1 MVGSANRIGPD
12 GADVA
17 RRLSWIPGATLRP
30 ATLRLWRWIAAVTA
44 IALYCGLSLQLTG
57 TLAPWANLT
66 DLGALVRPAPTP
78 ALAAL
83 RNTLSQLANRTNVAP
98 AYAEDLAA
106 ATAFYN
112 AHGGPLL
119 WVTEGGISER
129 GNAVIAEIRKADDWG
144 LRARDFALP
153 QLPAGAISP
162 AAAAAAEIELT
173 FAALK
178 YARYARGGRLG
189 DPSSISKLLD
199 YTPPVRRPKDVL
211 TDIAASA
218 TPDAYLRSLHP
229 QHEQF
234 EALRQ
239 LLLKLRGRGAGD
251 AETAY
256 PGKSQTA
263 LPQLVRSE
271 TPGAETT
278 SSVEPGRENVDRTVR
293 LGRILVNMERWRWL
307 PRDLG
312 EFHIWNNVPE
322 FLTRVVKKG
331 ETIHSDKV
339 VAGQPEWAT
348 PAFSADMKMIVF
360 HPSWG
365 VPDGIKRKELLPL
378 VLNSSR
384 GDLLGLFTGAQ
395 SSRAVLEQH
404 KLQTYYQGRPIDPNQ
419 VDWSTANIGAYEF
432 RQPPG
437 PTNVLGTIKFMFPNK
452 HDVYMHDTPERD
464 LFARTFRGLSHG
476 CMRVADPRRLAA
488 VLLARDKGWPEQ
500 QVASLLNGQTR
511 EVELSTRIPVHM
523 TYFTAMVDRQGNLRT
538 FADLYGLDTPMGA
551 ILSGNRVRFVTP
563 RYDDE
568 IKAVRA
574 RQRPPGT
581 SGSPP
586 RSTLVEA
593 ISNIF
598 SP

>member
-1 MVGSANRIGPD
+1 M
-12 GADVA
+12 
-17 RRLSWIPGATLRP
+17 
-30 ATLRLWRWIAAVTA
+30 WRWIAAVTA

-57 TLAPWANLT
+57 TLAPWANLI
-66 DLGALVRPAPTP
+66 DLGTLVRPAPTP

-83 RNTLSQLANRTNVAP
+83 RNTLSQLASRTNVAP
-98 AYAEDLAA
+98 GYAEDLAA

-112 AHGGPLL
+112 AHSGPLL
-119 WVTEGGISER
+119 WVTESGISER
-129 GNAVIAEIRKADDWG
+129 GNSVIAEIRKADDWG

-162 AAAAAAEIELT
+162 EAAAATEIELT

-178 YARYARGGRLG
+178 YARYARGGRF
-189 DPSSISKLLD
+189 DPSSLSKLLD

-218 TPDAYLRSLHP
+218 APDAYLQSLHP
-229 QHEQF
+229 KHEQF

-251 AETAY
+251 AETAS
-256 PGKSQTA
+256 GGRGQTA

-271 TPGAETT
+271 TPGAEAA
-278 SSVEPGRENVDRTVR
+278 SSVEAGRENVDSTVR

-339 VAGQPEWAT
+339 VAGQPDWAT

-378 VLNSSR
+378 LLNSSR
-384 GDLLGLFTGAQ
+384 GDFLGLFTGAQ
-395 SSRAVLEQH
+395 SSRAVLEQY
-404 KLQTYYQGRPIDPNQ
+404 KLQAYYQGRPIDPNQ

-464 LFARTFRGLSHG
+464 LFASSFRGLSHG

-488 VLLARDKGWPEQ
+488 ILLAQDKGWSEQ
-500 QVASLLNGQTR
+500 QVASLLNGGTR
-511 EVELSTRIPVHM
+511 EVELTTRVPVHV

-538 FADLYGLDTPMGA
+538 FGDLYGLDTRMGA
-551 ILSGNRVRFVTP
+551 SLFGGKVPFVTP

-568 IKAVRA
+568 IKAMRA
-574 RQRPPGT
+574 RQRPT
-581 SGSPP
+581 ASSGAPN
-586 RSTLVEA
+586 RSTLVDA
-593 ISNIF
+593 LSNIF

>member
-1 MVGSANRIGPD
+1 M
-12 GADVA
+12 
-17 RRLSWIPGATLRP
+17 RP
-30 ATLRLWRWIAAVTA
+30 ATLRVWCCILATTA
-44 IALYCGLSLQLTG
+44 IALFAGLSLHLTG
-57 TLAPWANLT
+57 TLAPGVKLA
-66 DLGALVRPAPTP
+66 DLGTLVRPTGP
-78 ALAAL
+78 ALVAL
-83 RNTLSQLANRTNVAP
+83 RQTLSQLAGRTNVAP
-98 AYAEDLAA
+98 AYSEDLAA
-106 ATAFYN
+106 ASAFYN
-112 AHGGPLL
+112 AHSGPLL
-119 WVTEGGISER
+119 WVTESGMTAR
-129 GNAVIAEIRKADDWG
+129 GNLVLAEIRKAEDWG
-144 LRARDFALP
+144 LRARDFAVP
-153 QLPAGAISP
+153 QLPAGAVSP
-162 AAAAAAEIELT
+162 QTAATAEIELT

-178 YARYARGGRLG
+178 YARYARGGRFG
-189 DPSSISKLLD
+189 DPANISKLLD
-199 YTPPVRRPKDVL
+199 YTPPVLRPKQVL
-211 TDIAASA
+211 TDIAASTA
-218 TPDAYLRSLHP
+218 PDVYLRSLHP

-234 EALRQ
+234 EGLRR

-251 AETAY
+251 EEIANG
-256 PGKSQTA
+256 GKGQTA
-263 LPQLVRSE
+263 LSQPVRSD
-271 TPGAETT
+271 TPGSEATA
-278 SSVEPGRENVDRTVR
+278 SADAGRESAERTVR
-293 LGRILVNMERWRWL
+293 LGRIRVNMERWRWL
-307 PRDLG
+307 PTDLG
-312 EFHIWNNVPE
+312 DFYVWNNVPE
-322 FLTRVVKKG
+322 FLTRVVNKG

-339 VAGQPEWAT
+339 IAGQPEWPT

-378 VLNSSR
+378 LLNSSR

-404 KLQTYYQGRPIDPNQ
+404 KLQTYYQGRSVDPNQ
-419 VDWSTANIGAYEF
+419 VDWSSANIGAYEF

-437 PTNVLGTIKFMFPNK
+437 PTNVLGAIKFMFPNK

-488 VLLARDKGWPEQ
+488 ILLARDKGWPEQ
-500 QVASLLNGQTR
+500 QVASLFNGQTR
-511 EVELSTRIPVHM
+511 EVELGTRIPVHM

-538 FADLYGLDTPMGA
+538 FADLYGLDTRMGA
-551 ILSGNRVRFVTP
+551 ILFGNRVPFVTP

-581 SGSPP
+581 SPP
-586 RSTLVEA
+586 RSALVEA